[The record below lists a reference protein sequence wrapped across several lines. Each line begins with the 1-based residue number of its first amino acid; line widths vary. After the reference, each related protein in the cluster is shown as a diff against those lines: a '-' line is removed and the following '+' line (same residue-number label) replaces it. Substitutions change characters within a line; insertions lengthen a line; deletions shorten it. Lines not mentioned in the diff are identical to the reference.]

1 MAFPVEWRIMTVLD
15 WVIIA
20 IIALYFLAGVR
31 QGLFVTLGTF
41 VGFVLGAVAAIY
53 ATPWV
58 IDQVDARWYLLAGLG
73 TVLACLVLGQTLG
86 MTLGS
91 AIRRA
96 SDRTPLRGLERLAGG
111 LVNMVLASLVIVTVV
126 LVVRPLGIPS
136 VTALTADS
144 KVISWM
150 MQMTPASAQEKVT
163 EIRGQIVQ
171 ATGLPE
177 ISQLLYPEQ
186 SAPLGT
192 LQTAALDEAGWSVVQ
207 MVGSAQACNYTSEG
221 SGFVVDGGLV
231 VTNAHVVAGVS
242 TPTLLSRDGQ
252 AATGDVVYYDTERD
266 IAIISAPDLDLTP
279 LAVNQAEVASGTE
292 VAFMGYPG
300 GGPFTSRAAIVQGL
314 GYTQTINSKTGETN
328 PSRLVYQLAAQVQ
341 QGNSG
346 GPVLTEDGQVMAM
359 VFAKSTQSQT
369 GYAVPATHILEALDQ
384 VSAASPEV
392 ATGQC
397 VPS

>member
-1 MAFPVEWRIMTVLD
+1 MTVLD

-20 IIALYFLAGVR
+20 IIVLYFLAGLR

-41 VGFVLGAVAAIY
+41 VGFVLGAVAALY

-58 IDQVDARWYLLAGLG
+58 ISQVDSQWYLLAGLG
-73 TVLACLVLGQTLG
+73 TLLGCLVLGQTLG

-91 AIRRA
+91 AIRKA

-111 LVNMVLASLVIVTVV
+111 LLNMVLAALVIITVV
-126 LVVRPLGIPS
+126 LVVRPLGIPA

-144 KVISWM
+144 KVVTWM
-150 MQMTPASAQEKVT
+150 MQVTPVSAQEKVT

-186 SAPLGT
+186 AAPTETLATSALE
-192 LQTAALDEAGWSVVQ
+192 EASWSVVQ
-207 MVGSAQACNYTSEG
+207 VLGAAQACSYTSEG
-221 SGFVVDGGLV
+221 SGFVVDGDLV

-242 TPTLLSRDGQ
+242 TPSVLARDGQ
-252 AATGDVVYYDTERD
+252 AATGEVVYFDAERD
-266 IAIISAPDLDLTP
+266 IAIISAPSLNVNP
-279 LAVNQAEVASGTE
+279 LSVNQAEVATGTT

-300 GGPFTSRAAIVQGL
+300 GGPYESRPATVQGL
-314 GYTQTINSKTGETN
+314 GYTQTVNAKTGETN
-328 PSRLVYQLAAQVQ
+328 PSRLVYQLAANVQ

-346 GPVLTEDGQVMAM
+346 GPVLTDDGQVMGM

-369 GYAVPATHILEALDQ
+369 GYAVPSSQIAEALAQ
-384 VSAASPEV
+384 VNAGSPAV

-397 VPS
+397 ASN

>member
-1 MAFPVEWRIMTVLD
+1 MTVLD

-20 IIALYFLAGVR
+20 IIVLYFLAGLR

-41 VGFVLGAVAAIY
+41 VGFVLGAVAALY

-58 IDQVDARWYLLAGLG
+58 ISQVDSQWYLLAGLG
-73 TVLACLVLGQTLG
+73 TLLGCLVLGQTLG

-91 AIRRA
+91 AIRKA

-111 LVNMVLASLVIVTVV
+111 LLNMVLAALVIITVV
-126 LVVRPLGIPS
+126 LVVRPLGIPA

-144 KVISWM
+144 KVVTWM
-150 MQMTPASAQEKVT
+150 MQVTPVSAQEKVT

-186 SAPLGT
+186 AAPTETLATSALE
-192 LQTAALDEAGWSVVQ
+192 EASWSVVQ
-207 MVGSAQACNYTSEG
+207 VLGAAQACSYTSEG
-221 SGFVVDGGLV
+221 SGFVVDSDLV

-242 TPTLLSRDGQ
+242 TPSVLARDGQ
-252 AATGDVVYYDTERD
+252 AATGEVVYFDAERD
-266 IAIISAPDLDLTP
+266 IAIISAPSLNVNP
-279 LAVNQAEVASGTE
+279 LPVNQAEVATGTT

-300 GGPFTSRAAIVQGL
+300 GGPYESRPATVQGL
-314 GYTQTINSKTGETN
+314 GYTQTVNAKTGETN
-328 PSRLVYQLAAQVQ
+328 PSRLVYQLAANVQ

-346 GPVLTEDGQVMAM
+346 GPVLTDDGQVMGM

-369 GYAVPATHILEALDQ
+369 GYAVPSSQIAEALAQ
-384 VSAASPEV
+384 VNAGSPAV

-397 VPS
+397 ASN

>member
-1 MAFPVEWRIMTVLD
+1 MTVLD

-20 IIALYFLAGVR
+20 IVVLYFLAGLR

-41 VGFVLGAVAAIY
+41 VGFVLGAAVALY

-58 IDQVDARWYLLAGLG
+58 ISQVDSQWYLLAGLG
-73 TVLACLVLGQTLG
+73 TLLGCLVLGQTLG
-86 MTLGS
+86 MTLGN
-91 AIRRA
+91 AIRKA

-111 LVNMVLASLVIVTVV
+111 VLNMILAALIIVTVV
-126 LVVRPLGIPS
+126 LVVRPLGVPA

-144 KVISWM
+144 KVVTWM
-150 MQMTPASAQEKVT
+150 MQVTPVSAQEKVT

-186 SAPLGT
+186 AAPTETPATSALE
-192 LQTAALDEAGWSVVQ
+192 EASWSVVQ
-207 MVGSAQACNYTSEG
+207 VLGAAQACNYTSEG

-242 TPTLLSRDGQ
+242 TPSVLVRDGQ
-252 AATGDVVYYDTERD
+252 AATGEVVYFDAERD
-266 IAIISAPDLDLTP
+266 IAIISAPSLNVNP
-279 LAVNQAEVASGTE
+279 LPVNEAEVATGTT

-300 GGPFTSRAAIVQGL
+300 GGPYESRPATVQGL
-314 GYTQTINSKTGETN
+314 GYTQTVNAKTGETN
-328 PSRLVYQLAAQVQ
+328 PSRLVYQLAANVQ

-346 GPVLTEDGQVMAM
+346 GPVLTEDGQVMGM

-369 GYAVPATHILEALDQ
+369 GYAVPSSQIAEALAQ
-384 VSAASPEV
+384 VNAGSPAV
-392 ATGQC
+392 STGQC
-397 VPS
+397 AA

>member
-1 MAFPVEWRIMTVLD
+1 MTVLD

-20 IIALYFLAGVR
+20 IIVLYFLAGLR

-41 VGFVLGAVAAIY
+41 VGFVLGAVAALY

-58 IDQVDARWYLLAGLG
+58 ISQVDSQWYLLAGLG
-73 TVLACLVLGQTLG
+73 TLLGCLVLGQTLG

-91 AIRRA
+91 AIRKA

-111 LVNMVLASLVIVTVV
+111 LLNMVLAALVIITVV
-126 LVVRPLGIPS
+126 LVVRPLGIPA

-144 KVISWM
+144 KVVTWM
-150 MQMTPASAQEKVT
+150 MQVTPVSAQEKVT

-186 SAPLGT
+186 AAPTETLATSALE
-192 LQTAALDEAGWSVVQ
+192 EASWSVVQ
-207 MVGSAQACNYTSEG
+207 VLGAAQACSYTSEG
-221 SGFVVDGGLV
+221 SGFVVDGDLV

-242 TPTLLSRDGQ
+242 TPSVLARDGQ
-252 AATGDVVYYDTERD
+252 AATGEVVYFDAERD
-266 IAIISAPDLDLTP
+266 IAIISAPSLNVNP
-279 LAVNQAEVASGTE
+279 LPVNQAEVATGTT

-300 GGPFTSRAAIVQGL
+300 GGPYESRPATVQGL
-314 GYTQTINSKTGETN
+314 GYTQTVNAKTGETN
-328 PSRLVYQLAAQVQ
+328 PSRLVYQLAANVQ

-346 GPVLTEDGQVMAM
+346 GPVLTDDGQVMGM

-369 GYAVPATHILEALDQ
+369 GYAVPSSQIAEALAQ
-384 VSAASPEV
+384 VNAGSPAV

-397 VPS
+397 ASN

>member
-1 MAFPVEWRIMTVLD
+1 MTVLD

-20 IIALYFLAGVR
+20 VIALYFLAGVR

-111 LVNMVLASLVIVTVV
+111 LFNMVLASLVIVTVV

-207 MVGSAQACNYTSEG
+207 VVGSAQACNYTSEG
-221 SGFVVDGGLV
+221 SGFVADGGLV

-314 GYTQTINSKTGETN
+314 GYTQTINSQTGETN

-369 GYAVPATHILEALDQ
+369 GYAVPATHILEALAQ

-397 VPS
+397 VPN

>member
-1 MAFPVEWRIMTVLD
+1 MTVLD

-20 IIALYFLAGVR
+20 IIALYFLVGIR

-58 IDQVDARWYLLAGLG
+58 INQVSSQWYLLAGLG

-111 LVNMVLASLVIVTVV
+111 VLNMVLASLVIVTVV
-126 LVVRPLGIPS
+126 LVVRPLGIPAI
-136 VTALTADS
+136 TALTAES
-144 KVISWM
+144 KVVTWM
-150 MQMTPASAQEKVT
+150 MQVTPASAQEKVT

-192 LQTAALDEAGWSVVQ
+192 IETAALEEAGWSVVQ
-207 MVGSAQACNYTSEG
+207 VVGAAQACNYTSEG

-231 VTNAHVVAGVS
+231 VTNAHVVTGVS

-252 AATGDVVYYDTERD
+252 AVTGDVVYYDAERD
-266 IAIISAPDLDLTP
+266 IAIISAPDLALAPLT
-279 LAVNQAEVASGTE
+279 VNGAEVASDTE
-292 VAFMGYPG
+292 VAFMGFPG
-300 GGPFTSRAAIVQGL
+300 GGPFTSRAAVVQGL
-314 GYTQTINSKTGETN
+314 GYTQTINSQTGETN

-369 GYAVPATHILEALDQ
+369 GYAVPASQILEALAQ
-384 VSAASPEV
+384 VSATSPEV

-397 VPS
+397 VPN

>member
-1 MAFPVEWRIMTVLD
+1 MTVLD

-20 IIALYFLAGVR
+20 IIALYFLVGIR

-58 IDQVDARWYLLAGLG
+58 INQVSSQWYLLAGLG

-111 LVNMVLASLVIVTVV
+111 VLNMVLASLVIVTVV
-126 LVVRPLGIPS
+126 LVVRPLGIPA
-136 VTALTADS
+136 VTALTAES
-144 KVISWM
+144 KVVTWM
-150 MQMTPASAQEKVT
+150 MQVTPASAQEKVT

-192 LQTAALDEAGWSVVQ
+192 IETAALEEAGWSVVQ
-207 MVGSAQACNYTSEG
+207 VVGAAQACNYTSEG

-231 VTNAHVVAGVS
+231 VTNAHVVTGVS

-252 AATGDVVYYDTERD
+252 AVTGDVVYYDAERD
-266 IAIISAPDLDLTP
+266 IAIISAPDLALAPLT
-279 LAVNQAEVASGTE
+279 VNGAEVASDTE

-314 GYTQTINSKTGETN
+314 GYTQTINSQTGETN

-369 GYAVPATHILEALDQ
+369 GYAVPASQILEALAQ
-384 VSAASPEV
+384 VSATSPEV

-397 VPS
+397 VPN

>member
-1 MAFPVEWRIMTVLD
+1 MTVLD

-58 IDQVDARWYLLAGLG
+58 INQVNSRWYLLAGLG

-111 LVNMVLASLVIVTVV
+111 VLNMVLASLVIVTVV
-126 LVVRPLGIPS
+126 LVVRPLGIPA
-136 VTALTADS
+136 VTALTAES
-144 KVISWM
+144 KVVTWM
-150 MQMTPASAQEKVT
+150 MQVTPASAQEKVT

-192 LQTAALDEAGWSVVQ
+192 LETAALEEAGWSVVQ
-207 MVGSAQACNYTSEG
+207 VVGAAQACNYTSEG

-266 IAIISAPDLDLTP
+266 IAIISAPDLALAPLT
-279 LAVNQAEVASGTE
+279 LNEAEVASDTE

-314 GYTQTINSKTGETN
+314 GYTQTINAQTGETN

-369 GYAVPATHILEALDQ
+369 GYAVPASQIIEALTQ

-397 VPS
+397 VPN

>member
-1 MAFPVEWRIMTVLD
+1 MTVLD

-20 IIALYFLAGVR
+20 IIALYFLVGIR

-58 IDQVDARWYLLAGLG
+58 INQVSSQWYLLAGLG
-73 TVLACLVLGQTLG
+73 AVLACLVLGQTLG
-86 MTLGS
+86 MALGS

-111 LVNMVLASLVIVTVV
+111 VLNMVLASLVIVTVV
-126 LVVRPLGIPS
+126 LVVRPLGIPAI
-136 VTALTADS
+136 TALTAES
-144 KVISWM
+144 KVVTWM
-150 MQMTPASAQEKVT
+150 MQVTPASAQEKVT

-192 LQTAALDEAGWSVVQ
+192 IETAALEEAGWSVVQ
-207 MVGSAQACNYTSEG
+207 VVGAAQACNYTSEG

-252 AATGDVVYYDTERD
+252 AVTGDVVYYDAERD
-266 IAIISAPDLDLTP
+266 IAIISAPDLALAPLT
-279 LAVNQAEVASGTE
+279 VNGAEVASDTE

-314 GYTQTINSKTGETN
+314 GYTQTINSQTGETN
-328 PSRLVYQLAAQVQ
+328 PSRLVYQLAAQIQ

-369 GYAVPATHILEALDQ
+369 GYAVPASQILEALAQ
-384 VSAASPEV
+384 VSATSPEV

-397 VPS
+397 VPN

>member
-1 MAFPVEWRIMTVLD
+1 MTVLD

-207 MVGSAQACNYTSEG
+207 VVGSAQACNYTSEG

-279 LAVNQAEVASGTE
+279 LAVNQTEVASGTE

-314 GYTQTINSKTGETN
+314 GYTQTINSQTGETN

-346 GPVLTEDGQVMAM
+346 GPVLIEDGQVMAM

-369 GYAVPATHILEALDQ
+369 GYAVPAAHILEALTQ
-384 VSAASPEV
+384 VNAASPAV

>member
-1 MAFPVEWRIMTVLD
+1 MTVLD

-20 IIALYFLAGVR
+20 IIVLYFLAGLR

-41 VGFVLGAVAAIY
+41 VGFVLGAAVALY

-58 IDQVDARWYLLAGLG
+58 ISQVDSQWYLLAGLG
-73 TVLACLVLGQTLG
+73 TLLGCLVLGQTLG
-86 MTLGS
+86 MTLGN
-91 AIRRA
+91 AIRKA

-111 LVNMVLASLVIVTVV
+111 VLNMVLAALIIVTVV
-126 LVVRPLGIPS
+126 LVVRPLGVPA

-144 KVISWM
+144 KVVTWM
-150 MQMTPASAQEKVT
+150 MQVTPVSAQEKVT

-186 SAPLGT
+186 AAPTETPATSALE
-192 LQTAALDEAGWSVVQ
+192 EASWSVVQ
-207 MVGSAQACNYTSEG
+207 VLGAAQACNYTSEG

-242 TPTLLSRDGQ
+242 TPSVLVRDGQ
-252 AATGDVVYYDTERD
+252 AATGEVVYFDAERD
-266 IAIISAPDLDLTP
+266 IAIISAPSLNVNP
-279 LAVNQAEVASGTE
+279 LPVNEAEVATGTT

-300 GGPFTSRAAIVQGL
+300 GGPYESRPATVQGL
-314 GYTQTINSKTGETN
+314 GYTQTVNAKTGETN
-328 PSRLVYQLAAQVQ
+328 PSRLVYQLAANVQ

-346 GPVLTEDGQVMAM
+346 GPVLTEDGQVMGM

-369 GYAVPATHILEALDQ
+369 GYAVPSSQIAEALAQ
-384 VSAASPEV
+384 VNAGSPAV
-392 ATGQC
+392 STGQC
-397 VPS
+397 AA